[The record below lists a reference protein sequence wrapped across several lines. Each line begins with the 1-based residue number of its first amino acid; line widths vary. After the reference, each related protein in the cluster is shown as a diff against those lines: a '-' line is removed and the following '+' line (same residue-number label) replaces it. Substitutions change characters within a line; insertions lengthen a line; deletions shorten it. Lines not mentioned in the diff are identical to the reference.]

1 MYMIHELNKTLLF
14 VNVYGLWSSIFLP
27 NMNFINQQLPLD
39 RIKSTF
45 EINFFALDVPENP

>member
-1 MYMIHELNKTLLF
+1 MFMACDRQF
-14 VNVYGLWSSIFLP
+14 FLP
-27 NMNFINQQLPLD
+27 NMNLINQQLPLD